1 MGWLVNYL
9 FPRIFADKDIPD
21 LAGKVVVI
29 TGGCAGIGYEV
40 ANQCAVHNA
49 RRIIIVSPP
58 SERLDE
64 AVRSV
69 SANLTNTLGS
79 FHFHIIQLQL
89 TR

>member
-21 LAGKVVVI
+21 LAGKVVII

-40 ANQCAVHNA
+40 ARQCALHRA

-64 AVRSV
+64 AVRSI
-69 SANLTNTLGS
+69 SGNLTNALGS
-79 FHFHIIQLQL
+79 FNSRIMHVC
-89 TR
+89 T